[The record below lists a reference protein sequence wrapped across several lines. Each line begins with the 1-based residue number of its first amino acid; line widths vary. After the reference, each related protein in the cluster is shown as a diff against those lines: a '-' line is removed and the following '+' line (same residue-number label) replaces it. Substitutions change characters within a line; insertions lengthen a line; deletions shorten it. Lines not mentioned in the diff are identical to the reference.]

1 MQNMPVP
8 KIIIQSCAFYRHRYI
23 STAVNTSLG
32 NLSLVFKTVFILLIT
47 LLKIFYGAIFSIL
60 IYSQSPSTFW
70 ELMLPT
76 IKLKTDIKLKK
87 LNKYTCT
94 GIDFILEKNNT
105 WALFIIQTRKLS
117 NSFDKANQDS
127 RVFCP
132 RLLFLVPVYYV
143 KKQIFGNALTRSCA
157 QN

>member
-1 MQNMPVP
+1 MAPFQHTYLQPITIHLLRVNVADY
-8 KIIIQSCAFYRHRYI
+8 KIENRYK
-23 STAVNTSLG
+23 V
-32 NLSLVFKTVFILLIT
+32 K
-47 LLKIFYGAIFSIL
+47 
-60 IYSQSPSTFW
+60 
-70 ELMLPT
+70 
-76 IKLKTDIKLKK
+76 KK

-105 WALFIIQTRKLS
+105 WALFNIQTRNLS

-127 RVFCP
+127 RVFCS

>member
-1 MQNMPVP
+1 MAPFQHTYLQPITIHLLRVNVADY
-8 KIIIQSCAFYRHRYI
+8 KIENRYK
-23 STAVNTSLG
+23 V
-32 NLSLVFKTVFILLIT
+32 K
-47 LLKIFYGAIFSIL
+47 
-60 IYSQSPSTFW
+60 
-70 ELMLPT
+70 
-76 IKLKTDIKLKK
+76 KK

-94 GIDFILEKNNT
+94 GIDSILEKNNT
-105 WALFIIQTRKLS
+105 WALFITQTRNLS

-127 RVFCP
+127 RVYCP

>member
-8 KIIIQSCAFYRHRYI
+8 KIIIQSCAFYRHRCEHI
-23 STAVNTSLG
+23 SWKFITSIQNSLYFTHNSPQIFLWRHFQHTYLQPITIHLLRVN
-32 NLSLVFKTVFILLIT
+32 VADY
-47 LLKIFYGAIFSIL
+47 KIENRY
-60 IYSQSPSTFW
+60 
-70 ELMLPT
+70 
-76 IKLKTDIKLKK
+76 KVKKK

-94 GIDFILEKNNT
+94 GIDSILEKNNT
-105 WALFIIQTRKLS
+105 WALFITQTRNLS

-127 RVFCP
+127 RVYCP